1 VPGLPWYPAFV
12 AFPGPMAPPM
22 PNIPMPLICCPSA
35 MMTEICMPNSMAK
48 AMDDALDGDLKKK
61 DKTKQYEA
69 LHDSI
74 ATVLA
79 LAFLM
84 WLPMQQVMLVM
95 GKGQI
100 PTFAPPFVPV
110 GPVVMGDNLPIPGH
124 LMA

>member
-1 VPGLPWYPAFV
+1 
-12 AFPGPMAPPM
+12 
-22 PNIPMPLICCPSA
+22 
-35 MMTEICMPNSMAK
+35 
-48 AMDDALDGDLKKK
+48 MDDALDGDLKKK

>member
-1 VPGLPWYPAFV
+1 
-12 AFPGPMAPPM
+12 
-22 PNIPMPLICCPSA
+22 
-35 MMTEICMPNSMAK
+35 
-48 AMDDALDGDLKKK
+48 MDDALDGDLKKK

-69 LHDSI
+69 LHDAI

-110 GPVVMGDNLPIPGH
+110 GPVVMGDNLPVPGH